1 MRSLLFFIS
10 YLAFCSCAFAWEIT
24 FAGEFARNK
33 RLSSSRREGISSI
46 AYLGGNSYFLMNDK
60 FGILIK
66 AEINIDPSTG
76 KIIDV
81 KKLGET
87 KLICQKDA
95 DHEGLVYDQYR
106 KLIWVTEE
114 KSNDIFA
121 YDLATGTKKDS
132 IEIPDVYNGFFFNRS
147 FESLTMSENGLEM
160 WTCNESALNGQE
172 SKKDK
177 RRFLGKPFN
186 DTDDGVEA
194 SLSSGTIVRLQK
206 FIRKEYSSAW
216 QASEQYAYI
225 TEAISSRFPLKWQ
238 TCGVSELLLLPDGT
252 LLALERKVQ
261 TNKIGIPTVCCEIY
275 QLDFSNATDTSSIK
289 SLSKSDFTPTKKKLL
304 FKKNTALAV
313 YEGMCLGPKLDDG
326 SQILLL
332 VSDADQGA
340 VAKMM
345 TLKLKKRGK

>member
-1 MRSLLFFIS
+1 MAKLLFLISSLVFCS
-10 YLAFCSCAFAWEIT
+10 YLSAWEIT
-24 FAGEFARNK
+24 FAGEYVRNK
-33 RLSSSRREGISSI
+33 RLTSSKREGISSI

-66 AEINIDPSTG
+66 AEIEIDSSTG
-76 KIIDV
+76 KITGL
-81 KKLGET
+81 KKIGET
-87 KLICQKDA
+87 KLLCQKDA
-95 DHEGLVYDQYR
+95 DHEGIVYDKYR
-106 KLIWVTEE
+106 KLLWVTEE

-121 YDLATGTKKDS
+121 YDLVSCEKKDA
-132 IEIPDVYNGFFFNRS
+132 IDIPDVYNGFFFNRS

-186 DTDDGVEA
+186 DTDDGAEA
-194 SLSSGTIVRLQK
+194 SLKHGTVVRLQK
-206 FIRKEYSSAW
+206 FIRKDHSSKW

-238 TCGVSELLLLPDGT
+238 TCGVSELLLLSDGI
-252 LLALERKVQ
+252 LLSLERKVQ

-275 QLDFSNATDTSSIK
+275 QIDLSDATDTSSIK
-289 SLSKSDFTPTKKKLL
+289 SLSKANFTPVKKKLL

-326 SQILLL
+326 SQLLIL

-340 VAKMM
+340 VAKIL
-345 TLKLKKRGK
+345 TLKIKK